1 MNVGVLLAAGA
12 SSRMG
17 SPKALVMHKG
27 QSFLVHGVRHLWIAC
42 DVVIVVLGSNAKTIR
57 AAIEQEF
64 AVLVEAGALTPDL
77 HAARKH
83 GARGLEVR
91 FETNAAWKKGMLSSA
106 VVGLSAALKLRAES
120 ILVLPVD
127 HPHVRSE
134 TVAELAALMG
144 QALKA
149 FGGAKPAKAAMAA
162 KAAKAAKVAK
172 VAAPGFAYALV
183 PRSQKRRGHPVALT
197 PALARAIVR
206 DKGAEHLG
214 DAIRR
219 NARLIG
225 YADVADKGVVVNQNT
240 PAGTRKQ

>member
-27 QSFLVHGVRHLWIAC
+27 QSFLVHGVRHLWSAC
-42 DVVIVVLGSNAKTIR
+42 DVVVVVLGADAKKIR
-57 AAIEQEF
+57 SAIEQEF
-64 AVLVEAGALTPDL
+64 AVLVEGGALTPDL

-106 VVGLSAALKLRAES
+106 VVGLSAALKLKAES
-120 ILVLPVD
+120 ILLLPVD
-127 HPHVRSE
+127 HPHVSGA
-134 TVAELAALMG
+134 TVAEIAALMG

-149 FGGAKPAKAAMAA
+149 FGGGKPAKGA
-162 KAAKAAKVAK
+162 KPS
-172 VAAPGFAYALV
+172 PGFAYALV
-183 PRSQKRRGHPVALT
+183 PRAGGHRGHPVALT

-206 DKGAEHLG
+206 DKAAEHLS
-214 DAIRR
+214 DAIHR

-225 YADVADKGVVVNQNT
+225 YADVSDKGVLANVNK
-240 PAGTRKQ
+240 PATKRKK

>member
-27 QSFLVHGVRHLWIAC
+27 QSFLVHGVRHLWSAC
-42 DVVIVVLGSNAKTIR
+42 DVVVVVLGADAKKIR

-64 AVLVEAGALTPDL
+64 AVLVEGGALTPDL

-91 FETNAAWKKGMLSSA
+91 FETNAAWKKGMFSSA
-106 VVGLSAALKLRAES
+106 VVGLSAALKLKAES
-120 ILVLPVD
+120 ILLLPVD
-127 HPHVRSE
+127 HPHVSGE
-134 TVAELAALMG
+134 TVAEIAALMG

-149 FGGAKPAKAAMAA
+149 FGGGKPAKTGASAAAGS
-162 KAAKAAKVAK
+162 KGSKP
-172 VAAPGFAYALV
+172 APGFAYALV
-183 PRSQKRRGHPVALT
+183 PRAGGHRGHPVALT

-206 DKGAEHLG
+206 DKAAEHLG
-214 DAIRR
+214 DAIHR

-225 YADVADKGVVVNQNT
+225 YADVADKGVLANVNS
-240 PAGTRKQ
+240 PAPKRKK

>member
-27 QSFLVHGVRHLWIAC
+27 QSCLVHGVRHLWSAC
-42 DVVIVVLGSNAKTIR
+42 DVVVVVLGADAKKIR
-57 AAIEQEF
+57 SAIEAEF

-106 VVGLSAALKLRAES
+106 VIGLSAALKLRAES
-120 ILVLPVD
+120 ILLLPVD
-127 HPHVRSE
+127 HPHVQSQ
-134 TVAELAALMG
+134 TVVEMAALMG

-149 FGGAKPAKAAMAA
+149 FGGGKPAKAAKGA
-162 KAAKAAKVAK
+162 KAAKAL
-172 VAAPGFAYALV
+172 PGFAYALV
-183 PRSQKRRGHPVALT
+183 PRHQRRRGHPVALT
-197 PALARAIVR
+197 PALARAIAR
-206 DKGAEHLG
+206 DKGAAHLS
-214 DAIRR
+214 DAIHRS
-219 NARLIG
+219 ARLIG
-225 YADVADKGVVVNQNT
+225 YADIGDKGIVENRNT
-240 PAGTRKQ
+240 PAGKRAK

>member
-27 QSFLVHGVRHLWIAC
+27 QSFLVHGVRHLWSAC
-42 DVVIVVLGSNAKTIR
+42 DVVVVVLGADAKKIR
-57 AAIEQEF
+57 SAIEQEF
-64 AVLVEAGALTPDL
+64 AVLVEGGALTPDL

-106 VVGLSAALKLRAES
+106 VVGLSAALKLKAES
-120 ILVLPVD
+120 ILLLPVD
-127 HPHVRSE
+127 NPHVSGE
-134 TVAELAALMG
+134 TVAEIAALMG

-149 FGGAKPAKAAMAA
+149 FGGGKPAKASASAA
-162 KAAKAAKVAK
+162 GGSKGSKS
-172 VAAPGFAYALV
+172 PGFAYALV
-183 PRSQKRRGHPVALT
+183 PRVGGHRGHPVALT

-206 DKGAEHLG
+206 DKAAEHLG

-225 YADVADKGVVVNQNT
+225 YADVADKGVLANVNT
-240 PAGTRKQ
+240 PAARRKK

>member
-17 SPKALVMHKG
+17 SPKALVVHQG
-27 QSFLVHGVRHLWIAC
+27 QSFLVHGVRHLWSAC
-42 DVVIVVLGSNAKTIR
+42 DVVIVVLGSDAKKIR

-64 AVLVEAGALTPDL
+64 GALVEAGALTRDL

-120 ILVLPVD
+120 ILLLPVD
-127 HPHVRSE
+127 HPHVRGE
-134 TVAELAALMG
+134 TVAEIAALMG
-144 QALKA
+144 KALKA
-149 FGGAKPAKAAMAA
+149 FGGDKPAKAGARAA
-162 KAAKAAKVAK
+162 GGSKGST
-172 VAAPGFAYALV
+172 PFAYALV
-183 PRSQKRRGHPVALT
+183 PRAGGHRGHPVALT

-206 DKGAEHLG
+206 DKAAEHLS
-214 DAIRR
+214 DAIHR

-225 YADVADKGVVVNQNT
+225 YADVADKGVIANVNT
-240 PAGTRKQ
+240 PAGKRKK